1 MGGQRVRRV
10 AVIEDNVEAARLMH
24 RILSTRDDT
33 EIRLAHNGEAGLQLI
48 RAWKP
53 DMVITDLMMPDVD
66 GFEVIRQMKADPMLL
81 EVPIVVV
88 TAKELSAF
96 ERKELEMST
105 SLLLQKGAFL
115 DDEFVEKV
123 TSWL

>member
-1 MGGQRVRRV
+1 
-10 AVIEDNVEAARLMH
+10 
-24 RILSTRDDT
+24 
-33 EIRLAHNGEAGLQLI
+33 
-48 RAWKP
+48 
-53 DMVITDLMMPDVD
+53 
-66 GFEVIRQMKADPMLL
+66 
-81 EVPIVVV
+81 VPIVVV